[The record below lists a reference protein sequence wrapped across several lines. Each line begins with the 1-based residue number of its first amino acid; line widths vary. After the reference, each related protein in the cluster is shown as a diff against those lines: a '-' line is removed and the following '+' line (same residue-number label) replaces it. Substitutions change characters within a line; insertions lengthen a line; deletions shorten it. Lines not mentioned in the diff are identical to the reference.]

1 MEDIA
6 SKFFNTLTDCPSEI
20 PNCEKLREE
29 YVSTLD
35 AMKVKGACSA
45 CAERSLRNNFL
56 SRLKTILQK

>member
-20 PNCEKLREE
+20 PNCEQLREE
-29 YVSTLD
+29 YVISLD
-35 AMKVKGACSA
+35 AMKVRGACSA